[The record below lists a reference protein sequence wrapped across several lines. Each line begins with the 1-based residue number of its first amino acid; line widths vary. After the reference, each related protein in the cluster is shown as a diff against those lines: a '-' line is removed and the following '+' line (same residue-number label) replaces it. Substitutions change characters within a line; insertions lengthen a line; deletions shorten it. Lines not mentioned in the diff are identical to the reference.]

1 MNNRFLDYLHLHL
14 GKLSETSLKHRRAIL
29 LLSLLMFF
37 IGPSVKVT
45 FGKASL
51 AGLGI
56 SITPPQEI
64 SIGLLVLGLLIYRV
78 FAFWTSIIIESGTDL
93 KLAKRKALLE
103 IEPEWEAEEY
113 EPGNIEQYVRHS
125 SNKIVYKWT
134 KWQLIWEFLFPNIVA
149 ITAFITYVMKFSLN

>member
-1 MNNRFLDYLHLHL
+1 MNNRFLDYLHRHL

-29 LLSLLMFF
+29 ILSLVIFF
-37 IGPSVKVT
+37 IDPSVKVT

-103 IEPEWEAEEY
+103 IQPEWEAEESV
-113 EPGNIEQYVRHS
+113 QYSVS
-125 SNKIVYKWT
+125 
-134 KWQLIWEFLFPNIVA
+134 A
-149 ITAFITYVMKFSLN
+149 KFS